1 MSAIH
6 PATDDL
12 IVYLNRLA
20 ELDPVFVTELIGR
33 RIHCNR
39 GIANH
44 PSIQTRRTS
53 REAVYQCTILGV
65 LNGFCGI
72 LDDPASEPRLW
83 GLGPITA
90 VLDDA
95 GTVLR
100 FERTDRIS
108 MGQFLGGRTVR

>member
-1 MSAIH
+1 MIH

-12 IVYLNRLA
+12 ITYLNRLL
-20 ELDPVFVTELIGR
+20 ELDRTFVTELIGR
-33 RIHCNR
+33 RVHCNR
-39 GIANH
+39 EIADH

-53 REAVYQCTILGV
+53 REVVHQCTILGV

-72 LDDPASEPRLW
+72 LDDPAAEPRLW

-90 VLDDA
+90 VLDAA
-95 GTVLR
+95 GMVLR

-108 MGQFLGGRTVR
+108 REEFLEGRTVR